1 MENMTSS
8 PDEKV
13 FAATDQ
19 ATVVLTEDHDIVRYA
34 VKSLLEKSGHYKIVG
49 EAENAENTIELLEQH
64 RPELAILDIGLP
76 GRSGLETIYQI
87 KERGLPTRV
96 VVFTMYDDPAKMK
109 QALAAGAV
117 GYILKSSSPEVL
129 LEELSRVMRGEVV
142 LPKRYEH
149 LRNEVGWSPV
159 AGAEKASPESDPLD
173 KLSKREREVFFLLAD
188 GLPNRVIAKKLFI
201 SPRTVET
208 HRARVIKKLGFSS
221 TADLIR
227 YAIRHNLLTV

>member
-1 MENMTSS
+1 MEPMTTSS
-8 PDEKV
+8 EEK
-13 FAATDQ
+13 TSTGLDQ
-19 ATVVLTEDHDIVRYA
+19 ATVVLAEDHDIVRYA
-34 VKSLLEKSGHYKIVG
+34 VKALLEKSGHYRVVG
-49 EAENAENTIELLEQH
+49 EAENAESTIDVLDKAHPDLI
-64 RPELAILDIGLP
+64 ILDIGLP

-87 KERGLPTRV
+87 KERGHPTKI

-129 LEELSRVMRGEVV
+129 LQELERVMQGETV
-142 LPKRYEH
+142 LPQRYEH
-149 LRNEVGWSPV
+149 LKNEVNWAPGTP
-159 AGAEKASPESDPLD
+159 EKTAQEGDPLD

-208 HRARVIKKLGFSS
+208 HRARVIKKLGFNS

>member
-1 MENMTSS
+1 MTTS
-8 PDEKV
+8 PDEKA
-13 FAATDQ
+13 FPGIEQ

-34 VKSLLEKSGHYKIVG
+34 VKSLLEKSGHYKVVG
-49 EAENAENTIELLEQH
+49 EAENAESTIDLLEKH
-64 RPELAILDIGLP
+64 RPQLAILDLGLP

-109 QALAAGAV
+109 QALAAGAA
-117 GYILKSSSPEVL
+117 GYILKNSSPEVL
-129 LEELSRVMRGEVV
+129 LEELSRIMNGEVV
-142 LPKRYEH
+142 LPKKYEP
-149 LRNEVGWSPV
+149 LKSESGWTPSTS
-159 AGAEKASPESDPLD
+159 EKPSSETDPLD

>member
-1 MENMTSS
+1 METMTTSS
-8 PDEKV
+8 NEKT
-13 FAATDQ
+13 FTGMDQ

-34 VKSLLEKSGHYKIVG
+34 VRALLEKSGHYRIVG
-49 EAENAENTIELLEQH
+49 EAENAETTLELLEKH
-64 RPELAILDIGLP
+64 RPELAVLDLGLP

-96 VVFTMYDDPAKMK
+96 VVFTMYDDPAKIK
-109 QALAAGAV
+109 QALAAGAA

-129 LEELSRVMRGEVV
+129 LEELGRIMRGEVV
-142 LPKRYEH
+142 LPKRYEN
-149 LRNEVGWSPV
+149 LRNEIGWTP
-159 AGAEKASPESDPLD
+159 ATGEKPATEGDPLE

>member
-1 MENMTSS
+1 MENMTTSS
-8 PDEKV
+8 PNEKV
-13 FAATDQ
+13 FPATEQ

-34 VKSLLEKSGHYKIVG
+34 VKALLEKSGHYKVVG
-49 EAENAENTIELLEQH
+49 EAENAESTIELLERY
-64 RPELAILDIGLP
+64 RPELAVLDIGLP

-129 LEELSRVMRGEVV
+129 LEELGRVMNGEIV

-149 LRNEVGWSPV
+149 LRNEVGWSPTPGEKP
-159 AGAEKASPESDPLD
+159 AAETDPLD

>member
-1 MENMTSS
+1 MEGMSTST
-8 PDEKV
+8 DEKPFV
-13 FAATDQ
+13 SPDQ

-34 VKSLLEKSGHYKIVG
+34 VKALLEKSGHYRVVG
-49 EAENAENTIELLEQH
+49 EAENAETTIELLEKL

-129 LEELSRVMRGEVV
+129 LDELQRIMAGEVV

-149 LRNEVGWSPV
+149 LRNEVSWSPTTGDK
-159 AGAEKASPESDPLD
+159 ATAEADPLE

-208 HRARVIKKLGFSS
+208 HRARVIKKLGFNS

>member
-1 MENMTSS
+1 METMATSTEDKTFTT
-8 PDEKV
+8 PDQ
-13 FAATDQ
+13 T
-19 ATVVLTEDHDIVRYA
+19 TVVLTEDHDIVRYA
-34 VKSLLEKSGHYKIVG
+34 VRALLEQSGRYRVVG
-49 EAENAENTIELLEQH
+49 EAENAEKSLELLEKL
-64 RPELAILDIGLP
+64 RPEIVLLDIGLP
-76 GRSGLETIYQI
+76 GRSGLESIYQI
-87 KERGLPTRV
+87 KERGLATKI

-117 GYILKSSSPEVL
+117 GYLLKSSPPENLLQELERVL
-129 LEELSRVMRGEVV
+129 RGEVV

-149 LRNEVGWSPV
+149 LKNEVTWSPTS
-159 AGAEKASPESDPLD
+159 GEKPPGEGDPLD

-208 HRARVIKKLGFSS
+208 HRARVIKKLGFNS